1 MCRTAHLCAPLC
13 VHATCIDTRSCGTP
27 WADVVDFVCFDF
39 LSCKGPQV
47 LPGDIVVLG
56 SDGLFDNVSDGE
68 VVTIAEQLLRESC
81 CTPSE
86 LARCLLH
93 NAYHN
98 SLDRTKVT
106 PYSMAATE
114 VFDMVYSGGKKDD
127 ISVVVAKVRQYRPT
141 LIQTTNFIKQNK
153 SKFHYQTCHNP
164 HHGHTTLLQ
173 QQHTRPS
180 QLEAQSAVPTAT
192 IPVALATRSCGR
204 SERR

>member
-1 MCRTAHLCAPLC
+1 ML
-13 VHATCIDTRSCGTP
+13 
-27 WADVVDFVCFDF
+27 
-39 LSCKGPQV
+39 QV

-68 VVTIAEQLLRESC
+68 VVTIAEQLLRENC

-127 ISVVVAKVRQYRPT
+127 ISVVVAKVR
-141 LIQTTNFIKQNK
+141 
-153 SKFHYQTCHNP
+153 
-164 HHGHTTLLQ
+164 GVHTGPLLCMLL
-173 QQHTRPS
+173 R
-180 QLEAQSAVPTAT
+180 LRLAT
-192 IPVALATRSCGR
+192 IPCVPVGCEIGRANSHSPRGAGDRGPTALRAPMMKFMYACGWVLCTPR
-204 SERR
+204 CPIQPRDVTSVKPLHVQLTWHNVHMLQRMLVELHGS

>member
-1 MCRTAHLCAPLC
+1 MR
-13 VHATCIDTRSCGTP
+13 CI
-27 WADVVDFVCFDF
+27 AVM
-39 LSCKGPQV
+39 QV

-68 VVTIAEQLLRESC
+68 VVTIAEQLLRENC

-98 SLDRTKVT
+98 SLDRTKAT

-127 ISVVVAKVRQYRPT
+127 ISVVVAKVRVLSVCHVCITPTRCSWMRSLRCQPQRP
-141 LIQTTNFIKQNK
+141 
-153 SKFHYQTCHNP
+153 P
-164 HHGHTTLLQ
+164 
-173 QQHTRPS
+173 RPCQRACGCALSASDAGPCS
-180 QLEAQSAVPTAT
+180 QDVMVDVLT
-192 IPVALATRSCGR
+192 
-204 SERR
+204 